1 MIEKSLPPMI
11 GALLAIQSLE
21 DLYSFYQS
29 VVALGSEEVLQKF
42 YLELESG
49 LIGLD
54 VTHQEKI
61 FRIFEN
67 EESEYGLLNKI
78 RLWEDHKPF
87 SLALLERLQKVR
99 INELE
104 NYYGDLIYLLVKRS
118 MTLQSFAHPIQEEK
132 LESYIY
138 YLTQKYEDISLT
150 FYAYLKNND
159 PAVSLEDIR
168 MRKILARLVLLIDSL
183 DNEKY
188 EWVFDR
194 YVQDGV
200 TYIRKIYR
208 DEILQTENAYLLKNN
223 EEEFLL
229 YMRLAQ
235 SFSYSDQ
242 ANYVRY
248 LKYALLAYPYMN
260 RGIERLLAQMETR
273 QTDFQ
278 PAFGDELKAYSQ
290 IVKVNAK
297 NLIEKGLLNEAAQI
311 IREYE
316 QIIADDPEIAE
327 MKDYLAALANNRYA

>member
-1 MIEKSLPPMI
+1 
-11 GALLAIQSLE
+11 
-21 DLYSFYQS
+21 
-29 VVALGSEEVLQKF
+29 
-42 YLELESG
+42 
-49 LIGLD
+49 
-54 VTHQEKI
+54 
-61 FRIFEN
+61 
-67 EESEYGLLNKI
+67 
-78 RLWEDHKPF
+78 
-87 SLALLERLQKVR
+87 
-99 INELE
+99 
-104 NYYGDLIYLLVKRS
+104 